1 MSWNVWGR
9 TGTAADRQL
18 AEVLRCEP
26 DVLALQEVVKGSLE
40 VWLEGLRP
48 EGYSVIHSPIE
59 LLAAPGP
66 YLIEKQKRPKRKNF
80 NVTASRHPITAL
92 PGLEFPD
99 AGEAFPEKHVATR
112 VSVDNSVVDIHNT
125 HLPPGSS
132 TGLIKIHAFQAI
144 RRRIDAPTH
153 AARVLCGDFNAPL
166 SETDTK
172 METAAS
178 RHRSWREEWD
188 RSERLILEH
197 PNLQDPYRLHHEK
210 DTPFAVS
217 HFTGHPRSASRSP
230 HRYDHIYVSREFAT
244 DDCRCEYLQ
253 ELRESGL
260 SDHAPVIGTL
270 RLR

>member
-1 MSWNVWGR
+1 MAQRGANGRWSVRRSSYEHPSVQMKGCGSGRDSNGVADGLAASKTRGPALKLMSWNVWGR

-59 LLAAPGP
+59 LLEAPGP

-80 NVTASRHPITAL
+80 NLTASRHPITAL

-132 TGLIKIHAFQAI
+132 TGACQ
-144 RRRIDAPTH
+144 
-153 AARVLCGDFNAPL
+153 V
-166 SETDTK
+166 E
-172 METAAS
+172 
-178 RHRSWREEWD
+178 
-188 RSERLILEH
+188 
-197 PNLQDPYRLHHEK
+197 
-210 DTPFAVS
+210 
-217 HFTGHPRSASRSP
+217 
-230 HRYDHIYVSREFAT
+230 
-244 DDCRCEYLQ
+244 
-253 ELRESGL
+253 
-260 SDHAPVIGTL
+260 
-270 RLR
+270 